1 MVLVFVYYCLNI
13 RKPVKLISTL
23 HLRSIFYVI
32 CLTTITGKL
41 VAGDILW
48 ESGLSLYIKLDNQ
61 DKGTTQPNN
70 HPVELDAETIDSS
83 LRLLRIW
90 DDKYYEE
97 GNAERVFS
105 INQTRLLGKHI
116 AAGLKRARSNE
127 DIVFV
132 IVSMKKGGLG
142 TSAPKYM
149 GGRAFYVDDALNIII
164 GDYDRARDKAMEA
177 AVGGSGLTEIKYH
190 IATGRRG
197 KASAF
202 NKHMIEIN
210 GVTNAKVGSKLRKD
224 WFILN
229 LEKTKIVIR
238 DEKETKRRSSKE
250 YKQEKLFK
258 DEAAKLAKERRD
270 MRLEMARLRKEMGEK
285 KDNTEITIEER
296 LNKLQA
302 LMDKE
307 LISKEEYDKRRTEI
321 LNEI

>member
-1 MVLVFVYYCLNI
+1 MVLVFVYCCLNI
-13 RKPVKLISTL
+13 RKPMKLISTL
-23 HLRSIFYVI
+23 HFRSIFYVI
-32 CLTTITGKL
+32 FLTTITGKL
-41 VAGDILW
+41 VAGDVLW
-48 ESGLSLYIKLDNQ
+48 ESGINLYIKLDNQ
-61 DKGTTQPNN
+61 DKGTTQPNS
-70 HPVELDAETIDSS
+70 HPIELDAENIDSS
-83 LRLLRIW
+83 LRLLSIW

-116 AAGLKRARSNE
+116 AAGLKQARSNE

-132 IVSMKKGGLG
+132 IVSMEKGGLG
-142 TSAPKYM
+142 TSEPKYM
-149 GGRAFYVDDALNIII
+149 GGRAFYVEDALNIII
-164 GDYDRARDKAMEA
+164 GDYNRTRDKAMEA

-190 IATGRRG
+190 IITGKRG

-202 NKHMIEIN
+202 KKHIIEIN
-210 GVTNAKVGSKLRKD
+210 GITNAEVNSKLRKD
-224 WFILN
+224 WFVFN

-238 DEKETKRRSSKE
+238 YEKETKRRSSKE

-258 DEAAKLAKERRD
+258 DEAAKLAKERRE
-270 MRLEMARLRKEMGEK
+270 MRLEMARLRKEMGAK
-285 KDNTEITIEER
+285 KNNTEISIEER
-296 LNKLQA
+296 LNKLQT

>member
-1 MVLVFVYYCLNI
+1 
-13 RKPVKLISTL
+13 
-23 HLRSIFYVI
+23 
-32 CLTTITGKL
+32 
-41 VAGDILW
+41 
-48 ESGLSLYIKLDNQ
+48 
-61 DKGTTQPNN
+61 
-70 HPVELDAETIDSS
+70 
-83 LRLLRIW
+83 
-90 DDKYYEE
+90 
-97 GNAERVFS
+97 
-105 INQTRLLGKHI
+105 LLGKHI

-142 TSAPKYM
+142 TSEPKYM
-149 GGRAFYVDDALNIII
+149 GGRAFYADDALNIII
-164 GDYDRARDKAMEA
+164 GDYDRMRDKAMEA

-190 IATGRRG
+190 ITTGKRG

-202 NKHMIEIN
+202 KKHMIEIN
-210 GVTNAKVGSKLRKD
+210 GITNAEVNSKLRKD
-224 WFILN
+224 WFVLN

-238 DEKETKRRSSKE
+238 YEKETKRRSSKE

-258 DEAAKLAKERRD
+258 DEAGKLAKERRD
-270 MRLEMARLRKEMGEK
+270 MRLEMARLRKEMGAK
-285 KDNTEITIEER
+285 KDNTEISIEER

>member
-1 MVLVFVYYCLNI
+1 MALVFVYCCLNI
-13 RKPVKLISTL
+13 RKPMKLISTL
-23 HLRSIFYVI
+23 HFRSIFYVI
-32 CLTTITGKL
+32 CLTSITGNL

-48 ESGLSLYIKLDNQ
+48 ESGRSLYIKLDNQ
-61 DKGTTQPNN
+61 GKGAIQPNN
-70 HPVELDAETIDSS
+70 HPVELDADTIDSS

-127 DIVFV
+127 DIVFA

-142 TSAPKYM
+142 ASDPKYM
-149 GGRAFYVDDALNIII
+149 GGRAFYADNALNIII

-177 AVGGSGLTEIKYH
+177 AVGGSGITEIKYH
-190 IATGRRG
+190 IIPGRRG

-210 GVTNAKVGSKLRKD
+210 GITNAKVNSKLRKD

-229 LEKTKIVIR
+229 LEKTKIAIR
-238 DEKETKRRSSKE
+238 YEKETKRRSSKE

-258 DEAAKLAKERRD
+258 DEAGKLAKERRE
-270 MRLEMARLRKEMGEK
+270 MRLEMARLRKEMGAK